1 MQNLGFF
8 RELGSFASAY
18 LIIMA
23 VPGPNFAMVVQ
34 SSVHGSLRGA
44 LSTAAGL
51 ATGAS
56 LLAGLAFA
64 GLLSV
69 GRNDAW
75 QGLAHAAFALTLVMI
90 GIRALR
96 RSMRG
101 SATPLSP
108 KENLSSEANLPSK
121 ASPPSKSS
129 HTSRN
134 FLTAF
139 VTAVANPLTAVFF
152 ATSMLE
158 LGLTDLQTRPAL
170 MAMSVFVIAL
180 SWFGFVSL
188 MFCFAPVQKAFR
200 LLQRPLDAG
209 LGAYLIFVGIS
220 HVAAPLIG

>member
-1 MQNLGFF
+1 VQNLGFF

-44 LSTAAGL
+44 LSAAAGL

-64 GLLSV
+64 GLLSA
-69 GRNDAW
+69 GRDEAW
-75 QGLAHAAFALTLVMI
+75 QGVAHAAFALTLVLI
-90 GIRALR
+90 GTRALR
-96 RSMRG
+96 RSMRR
-101 SATPLSP
+101 SVTS
-108 KENLSSEANLPSK
+108 LSSEATLSSEASLSSK
-121 ASPPSKSS
+121 ASRAS
-129 HTSRN
+129 TN
-134 FLTAF
+134 FFTAL
-139 VTAVANPLTAVFF
+139 VTAVANPLTAIFF
-152 ATSMLE
+152 ATSILE
-158 LGLTDLQTRPAL
+158 LGLTDLQASPAL

-188 MFCFAPVQKAFR
+188 MFCFTPVQKAFQ
-200 LLQRPLDAG
+200 LLRRPLDAS
-209 LGAYLIFVGIS
+209 LGVYLIFVGIS

>member
-8 RELGSFASAY
+8 QELGSFASAY

-44 LSTAAGL
+44 LSAAVGL

-69 GRNDAW
+69 GRNEAW
-75 QGLAHAAFALTLVMI
+75 QGLAHAAFALTLIMI
-90 GIRALR
+90 GVRALR
-96 RSMRG
+96 RAMRG
-101 SATPLSP
+101 SATPLSSR
-108 KENLSSEANLPSK
+108 ESRA
-121 ASPPSKSS
+121 
-129 HTSRN
+129 SRN

-158 LGLTDLQTRPAL
+158 LDLTALQARPAL
-170 MAMSVFVIAL
+170 MAMSVFVLAL
-180 SWFGFVSL
+180 SWFGFVGL
-188 MFCFAPVQKAFR
+188 MFCFAPVQKAFH

-209 LGAYLIFVGIS
+209 LGIYLIFVGMS

>member
-1 MQNLGFF
+1 VQNLGFF

-23 VPGPNFAMVVQ
+23 VPGPNFAMVIQ

-69 GRNDAW
+69 GRSEAW

-96 RSMRG
+96 RSMRA
-101 SATPLSP
+101 SAPP
-108 KENLSSEANLPSK
+108 LSSEASLSSK
-121 ASPPSKSS
+121 ASLSWKA
-129 HTSRN
+129 SRASRS
-134 FLTAF
+134 FFTAF

-158 LGLTDLQTRPAL
+158 LGLTELQARPAL

-188 MFCFAPVQKAFR
+188 MFCFAPVQKAFQ

-209 LGAYLIFVGIS
+209 LGAYLIFVGMS

>member
-1 MQNLGFF
+1 MQDLGVF

-18 LIIMA
+18 LVIMA
-23 VPGPNFAMVVQ
+23 VPGPNFAMLVQ

-56 LLAGLAFA
+56 LLAALAFA

-69 GRNDAW
+69 GRSEAW

-101 SATPLSP
+101 LATPLS
-108 KENLSSEANLPSK
+108 SEASLSWK
-121 ASPPSKSS
+121 ASRA
-129 HTSRN
+129 SRS
-134 FLTAF
+134 FVTAL

-158 LGLTDLQTRPAL
+158 LGLTELQARPAL

-188 MFCFAPVQKAFR
+188 MFCFTPVQKAFQ
-200 LLQRPLDAG
+200 LLRRPLDAG
-209 LGAYLIFVGIS
+209 LGIYLIFVGMS